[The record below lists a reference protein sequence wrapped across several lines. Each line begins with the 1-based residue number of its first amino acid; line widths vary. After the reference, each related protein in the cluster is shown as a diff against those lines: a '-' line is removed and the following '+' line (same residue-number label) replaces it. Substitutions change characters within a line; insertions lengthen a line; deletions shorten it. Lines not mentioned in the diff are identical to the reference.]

1 MPGHKKLGQRRGLTE
16 TDCLK
21 INDLYKCLDE
31 EPENRKYYNICKVLG
46 V

>member
-31 EPENRKYYNICKVLG
+31 EPESRKYYNLCKVLS